1 MTETGPI
8 DLLLVEDD
16 PLDARLVREML
27 KDGAPPGFTVT
38 HLQRLDDALAY
49 IADHGSDVIL
59 LDLTLPDGQ
68 GLHSLTRLHM
78 AAPHVPIVVMSADAD
93 ETLAITSV
101 REGAQNYLVKGRV
114 NSDHLVRALRFAIE
128 RQRTEDRLRQLA
140 YHDALTG
147 LPNRALFQDRV
158 GQALAQ
164 ARRHNT
170 SVALLFLDL
179 DGFKA
184 INDTLGHE
192 AGDELLREVGRR
204 LQACTREEDTVA
216 RLAGDEFTV
225 VLPAI
230 STRDAAAA
238 VAQKIIDM
246 LSTGVVLGGHAVSII
261 ASIGISVYPD
271 DGDNSVPLLS
281 RADAAM
287 YTTKH
292 HGKSA
297 YAFAQAGQGVGRH

>member
-8 DLLLVEDD
+8 DLLMVEDD
-16 PLDARLVREML
+16 PLDAQLVREML
-27 KDGAPPGFTVT
+27 KDGAPPGFAVT

-49 IADHGSDVIL
+49 IVDHGSDVIL

-68 GLHSLTRLHM
+68 GLHSLTRLHT

-93 ETLAITSV
+93 ETLAVTSV

-114 NSDHLVRALRFAIE
+114 NGDHLVRALRFAIE

-230 STRDAAAA
+230 SARDAAAA
-238 VAQKIIDM
+238 VAQKIIAM
-246 LSTGVVLGGHAVSII
+246 LSTGVVLGGRAVSII

-271 DGDNSVPLLS
+271 DGDDGVTLLS
-281 RADAAM
+281 RADTAM

-292 HGKSA
+292 QGKSA
-297 YAFAQAGQGVGRH
+297 YAFAEAGQGAGRH